1 MQLHKQGKEKIMA
14 LRIAAIPVLTGEAAD
29 RFDLL
34 MELSEERRGSID
46 FSSEIDEARAIL
58 EKANFNLAS
67 A

>member
-1 MQLHKQGKEKIMA
+1 MA
-14 LRIAAIPVLTGEAAD
+14 LRIAAVPGLTGEAAE

-34 MELSEERRGSID
+34 MELSKERRGSVD

-58 EKANFNLAS
+58 EKANFNPAS

>member
-1 MQLHKQGKEKIMA
+1 MA
-14 LRIAAIPVLTGEAAD
+14 LTIAAVPVLTGEASD

-46 FSSEIDEARAIL
+46 FSQEIEEARAIL
-58 EKANFNLAS
+58 AKANFNTAS

>member
-1 MQLHKQGKEKIMA
+1 MA
-14 LRIAAIPVLTGEAAD
+14 LRIAAVPVLTGEAAE

-34 MELSEERRGSID
+34 MELSKERRGSVD